1 MVLQP
6 ALARLRQHTLYAR
19 LLLLLLCMT
28 LIVILTGAGTLF
40 LFDYIPSSQSTI
52 ERIYLQKS
60 LWDSEIQSLR
70 QGDAAASKN
79 TMLERRANRFAHADS
94 DATWL
99 VNRGNP
105 ELAKTWQ
112 QLQRAQRTFENAS
125 DKRVPLATRL
135 KMAVAIDRNYDV
147 MGEAVKHAARI
158 RLSTIALL
166 QLVGALLM
174 MACIVSIGFEAKRV
188 IIDRLDRLVSFIP
201 NKLVDVSL
209 AVHAD
214 EFSRLEQKVYGAM
227 ARLEGYMAE
236 AAWANRAE
244 ERLNHELLAQ
254 RFFLEQIEAIHGN
267 EIGETT
273 LHKML
278 DTLEALLEANNAA
291 FIFDSKEFPVPWDS
305 VLFSRHWPCAPSEEV
320 YHGLAQTASTTFLSS
335 GADGVE
341 VRCLAVALMRASDV
355 IGVLVIEVDKARIFE
370 GADVQLLEGFM
381 KLLSMA
387 LRSSGRDQEGRR
399 IALLEERT
407 AIARELH
414 DSLAQSLSF
423 MKIQIAR
430 LQANAKRSDTPDS
443 NAEVIS
449 DLREGLDNA
458 YRELRGLLATFRVH
472 MDVRGLGSSIRSTI
486 DEFSRRSRL
495 SITLDNRLGNCQLTA
510 NEEFHILHVVHEA
523 LSNIVRHSNASAASL
538 ALIPQPDGT
547 VAVTIDDNGTESD
560 TPDSDEIHYGLTTM
574 QERAHCLGGDFQMLR
589 RRGGGVRIRL
599 AFTPSL
605 QQ

>member
-1 MVLQP
+1 MVLQS

-28 LIVILTGAGTLF
+28 LIIILAGAGTLF
-40 LFDYIPSSQSTI
+40 LLNYIHSDQSTI

-60 LWDSEIQSLR
+60 QWDSEIQALR
-70 QGDAAASKN
+70 QGGAAASSN
-79 TMLERRANRFAHADS
+79 TVLERRTNPVADADS
-94 DATWL
+94 DSTWL
-99 VNRGNP
+99 VSRENP
-105 ELAKTWQ
+105 ELAKARE
-112 QLQRAQRTFENAS
+112 QLQRARQAFENAR
-125 DKRVPLATRL
+125 DNKAPVATQL
-135 KMAVAIDRNYDV
+135 KIADEIDRIYGV
-147 MGEAVKHAARI
+147 MVGAAKHAVRI
-158 RLSTIALL
+158 RLSVIALL

-174 MACIVSIGFEAKRV
+174 MACIVSIGLEARRV

-201 NKLVDVSL
+201 GKLVEVSL
-209 AVHAD
+209 AGHAD
-214 EFSRLEQKVYGAM
+214 EFSRLEQKVYAAM

-236 AAWANRAE
+236 ATWAKRAG
-244 ERLNHELLAQ
+244 ERLNHELRAQ
-254 RFFLEQIEAIHGN
+254 GSFLELIETIYSN

-278 DTLEALLEANNAA
+278 DTLEVMLDANNAA
-291 FIFDSKEFPVPWDS
+291 FIFDGEEISVPWDN
-305 VLFSRHWPCAPSEEV
+305 VMFSQHWPCAPSDEI

-335 GADGVE
+335 GDDGIE

-355 IGVLVIEVDKARIFE
+355 IGVLVIEADRARLFDD
-370 GADVQLLEGFM
+370 ADVQLVEGFM
-381 KLLSMA
+381 KLLSMVV
-387 LRSSGRDQEGRR
+387 RSSGRDQEGRR

-430 LQANAKRSDTPDS
+430 LQANARRSTTLDS
-443 NAEVIS
+443 NAEVIG

-472 MDVRGLGSSIRSTI
+472 MDVSGLGSSIRSTV

-495 SITLDNRLGNCQLTA
+495 SITLDNRLGNCRLTV
-510 NEEFHILHVVHEA
+510 NEEFHVLHVVHEA
-523 LSNIVRHSNASAASL
+523 LSNIVRHSNASKALL

-547 VAVTIDDNGTESD
+547 VTVTIDDNGEG
-560 TPDSDEIHYGLTTM
+560 PDAPDNDEIHYGLTTM
-574 QERAHCLGGDFQMLR
+574 QERAHCLGGDFKMLR
-589 RRGGGVRIRL
+589 RGGGGVRIRL